1 MGHHKTSRM
10 ILTTALLYSN
20 WKTSPR
26 PSWILDFENFS
37 KMVSSKLIPFTGALP
52 ISEMKT
58 IVPDEF
64 VLHKLQKKIK
74 VHMWLAYDERVPN
87 DRQPCQKRDS
97 HLFIV
102 LTLRGKFGNHRAY
115 LFPTP
120 LHIRTMRTRTY
131 PSSTLLALSSW
142 SSSITTIW
150 GDWRL
155 PHVPHNKANQWDCV
169 VNAIIWVI

>member
-26 PSWILDFENFS
+26 PSSIPDFENFS
-37 KMVSSKLIPFTGALP
+37 KMVSSQLIPFTGALP

-74 VHMWLAYDERVPN
+74 VHMWLAYDERFLTTDN
-87 DRQPCQKRDS
+87 LAKRG
-97 HLFIV
+97 I
-102 LTLRGKFGNHRAY
+102 
-115 LFPTP
+115 
-120 LHIRTMRTRTY
+120 HI
-131 PSSTLLALSSW
+131 
-142 SSSITTIW
+142 SSSCLLCEANSETSCISFSIAPTYYNYENQN
-150 GDWRL
+150 
-155 PHVPHNKANQWDCV
+155 VPF
-169 VNAIIWVI
+169 